1 MNGTDQG
8 DPMKTIMKTIQAIA
22 VSPGIAIGRVM
33 QIRENSRFQE
43 PELVRILPEDTD
55 KEIARFHT
63 SLENARSQLA
73 ELQKE
78 VRQKL
83 NTTGADIFEAH
94 LLILE
99 DKTLVNEVEKQI
111 RTGLCSSEYA
121 VFLAVE
127 KFAAVFGAMK
137 DEYLRERATDIRDVA
152 SRVLDCLG
160 NIRREG
166 ISIEDRRIIIAN
178 TLTPSET
185 ARLNPKNV
193 LGFASETGSVTS
205 HTAIIARSMQLPAVV
220 GIPAELTETLTADD
234 KVIIDGY
241 SGKLIVNPDERTEEA
256 YRLRAKAAGKLITQ
270 LAREKSLNSETTD
283 GFCCQLAVNLD
294 SMEKLD
300 EVKQTGA
307 EGIGLFRT
315 EFLFMNRTELPDE
328 DEQVD
333 VYKKLLVAS
342 GDASVIVRTLDV
354 GGDKYDSVIYRNNEQ
369 NPFLGLRGIRLCLHE
384 RPDLF
389 RTQLRALLRAGV
401 YGNLYVMIPMVSSV
415 REVVTTRELI
425 AELQAEL
432 KAEGKEFVSRLN
444 FGIMV
449 ETPAA
454 AIMADRIAPLVD
466 FFSIGTNDLLQ
477 YTMAIDR
484 SNERVAY
491 LYRPSHP
498 AILELIRQVVAAA
511 QKHNIFVSV
520 CGQMAADPF
529 LVPLL
534 LGLGVNELSVPPA
547 AVPIIR
553 RTIRSLAM
561 SEAEEMTRQAL
572 LCSNASDSLELSSQL
587 LKKSAP
593 EIAGMQIGVS
603 D

>member
-1 MNGTDQG
+1 
-8 DPMKTIMKTIQAIA
+8 MKTAMKTIQAIA

-33 QIRENSRFQE
+33 QVRGNSRFQE
-43 PELVRILPEDTD
+43 PELVRILPEDAE
-55 KEIARFHT
+55 KEVDRFHT
-63 SLENARSQLA
+63 AIANAKSQLA

-94 LLILE
+94 LLLLE
-99 DKTLVNEVEKQI
+99 DKTLTAEVEKEI
-111 RTGLCSSEYA
+111 RSGLYASEYA

-152 SRVLDCLG
+152 SRIMDCLG

-178 TLTPSET
+178 NLTPSET
-185 ARLNPKNV
+185 AKLNPKNV
-193 LGFASETGSVTS
+193 LGFASETGSITS

-241 SGKLIVNPDERTEEA
+241 SGKLIINPDERTEEA
-256 YRLRAKAAGKLITQ
+256 YRLRSRAAGKLLSQ
-270 LAREKSLNSETTD
+270 LAQEKSLRSETTD

-300 EVKQTGA
+300 EVERSGA
-307 EGIGLFRT
+307 DGIGLFRT
-315 EFLFMNRTELPDE
+315 EFLFMNRNGLPDE
-328 DEQVD
+328 EEQLSI
-333 VYKKLLVAS
+333 YKKLLVAN
-342 GDASVIVRTLDV
+342 GDAPVIVRTLDV
-354 GGDKYDSVIYRNNEQ
+354 GGDKFDSVIYRNNEQ

-384 RPDLF
+384 RQDLF

-401 YGNLYVMIPMVSSV
+401 SGNLYVMIPMVSSV
-415 REVVTTRELI
+415 REVVTTKELI
-425 AELQAEL
+425 AELQEEL
-432 KAEGKEFVSRLN
+432 KAEGREFISHLN

-454 AIMADRIAPLVD
+454 AVMADRIAPLVD

-498 AILELIRQVVAAA
+498 AILELIRMTVAAA
-511 QKHNIFVSV
+511 RKNNIFVSV

-534 LGLGVNELSVPPA
+534 LGLGVDELSVPPS

-553 RTIRSLAM
+553 RTIRSLAL

-572 LCSNASDSLELSSQL
+572 LCSNASDSLELSSRL
-587 LKKSAP
+587 LQKSAP
-593 EIAGMQIGVS
+593 EIAGMQMAVTE
-603 D
+603 

>member
-1 MNGTDQG
+1 MNGTDQEN
-8 DPMKTIMKTIQAIA
+8 PMKTIMKTVQAIA

-63 SLENARSQLA
+63 SLENARAQLA
-73 ELQKE
+73 DLQKE

-121 VFLAVE
+121 IFLAVE

-166 ISIEDRRIIIAN
+166 ISIKDRRIIIAN
-178 TLTPSET
+178 NLTPSET

-241 SGKLIVNPDERTEEA
+241 SGKLIINPDERTEEA
-256 YRLRAKAAGKLITQ
+256 YRLRAKAAGKLISQ
-270 LAREKSLNSETTD
+270 LAQEKSLNSETTD

-294 SMEKLD
+294 SLEKLD
-300 EVKQTGA
+300 EAGQTGA

-328 DEQVD
+328 DEQVE
-333 VYKKLLVAS
+333 VYKKLLVAN
-342 GDASVIVRTLDV
+342 GDASVIIRTLDV

-401 YGNLYVMIPMVSSV
+401 SGNLYVMIPMVSSV

-425 AELQAEL
+425 SELQAEL
-432 KAEGKEFVSRLN
+432 KAEGKEFVSHLN

-511 QKHNIFVSV
+511 RKHNIFVSV

>member
-1 MNGTDQG
+1 
-8 DPMKTIMKTIQAIA
+8 MKSAMKTIQAIA

-33 QIRENSRFQE
+33 QIRSNSRFQE
-43 PELVRILPEDTD
+43 PELIRILPEDAD
-55 KEIARFHT
+55 REINRFHT
-63 SLENARSQLA
+63 ALSNARSQLE

-94 LLILE
+94 ILILE
-99 DKTLVNEVEKQI
+99 DKTLIAEVEKQI
-111 RTGLCSSEYA
+111 RTVLCTSEYA

-137 DEYLRERATDIRDVA
+137 DEYLRERASDIRDVA
-152 SRVLDCLG
+152 SRILDCLG

-205 HTAIIARSMQLPAVV
+205 HTAIIARSMQLPAIV
-220 GIPAELTETLTADD
+220 GIPADLTETLTGDD

-241 SGKLIVNPDERTEEA
+241 SGKLIINPDERTEEG
-256 YRLRAKAAGKLITQ
+256 YRLRAIAAGKLISQ
-270 LAREKSLNSETTD
+270 LAKEKSLTSETLD

-294 SMEKLD
+294 SLEKLD
-300 EVKQTGA
+300 EVEQAGA
-307 EGIGLFRT
+307 DGVGLFRT
-315 EFLFMNRTELPDE
+315 EFLFMNRTELPGE
-328 DEQVD
+328 EEQFEI
-333 VYKKLLVAS
+333 YKKLLVAC
-342 GDASVIVRTLDV
+342 GEAPVIIRTLDV

-384 RPDLF
+384 RLDLF
-389 RTQLRALLRAGV
+389 KTQLRALLRGGV
-401 YGNLYVMIPMVSSV
+401 FGNLYVMIPMVSSV
-415 REVVTTRELI
+415 REVATTRELI
-425 AELQAEL
+425 AELQDEL
-432 KAEGKEFVSRLN
+432 KAEGKEYVSHLN
-444 FGIMV
+444 FGVMI

-498 AILELIRQVVAAA
+498 AILELIRLTVEAAR
-511 QKHNIFVSV
+511 KYNIFVSV
-520 CGQMAADPF
+520 CGQMGADPF

-534 LGLGVNELSVPPA
+534 LGLGVHELSVPPA

-561 SEAEEMTRQAL
+561 SEAEEMARQAL
-572 LCSNASDSLELSSQL
+572 QCSNASDSLELSSKL
-587 LKKSAP
+587 LQKSAP
-593 EIAGMQIGVS
+593 EIAGMQMGVA